1 MQNLKISVKFE
12 SPVGSELQSDT
23 IFGQFAWEFRYIYT
37 EEKLKEMLADFS
49 DKPFIVFSDG
59 FEKDTISMPFVKPE
73 NPKKIKEKFGED
85 YYLRMKE
92 VKKARY
98 IKIGDWL
105 DGKVNLFSLEKFIV
119 NKPAYKSSLNIKNSV
134 NRISNTT
141 EQGLYSTVEKFFQS
155 DVDIYIKYDDEK
167 IKKEQIEEVFKSI
180 GQFGFGRDKSVGKG
194 RFRVIGLYENPE
206 ILENK
211 KGRQAFISLSS
222 GVPCDDCSVLF
233 GKTFTKFGKHG
244 GDLIFGNPFKNPAVL
259 FKSGSVFKADT
270 IKDVYGRALA
280 VSNYDGHYQNAYM
293 IPVFAD
299 MEE

>member
-1 MQNLKISVKFE
+1 MQNLKISINFE

-37 EEKLKEMLADFS
+37 EEKLKEVLADFS

-59 FEKDTISMPFVKPE
+59 FEKDAIPMPFVKPE
-73 NPKKIKEKFGED
+73 NPKKIKEKFGND

-92 VKKARY
+92 IKKARY

-105 DGKVNLFSLEKFIV
+105 NGKVNLFSLERFIV

-211 KGRQAFISLSS
+211 KGRQTFISLSS

-259 FKSGSVFKADT
+259 FKSGSVFKAKK
-270 IKDVYGRALA
+270 IKDVYGRALE
-280 VSNYDGHYQNAYM
+280 VSSYGGHYQNAYM
-293 IPVFAD
+293 IPLFVD